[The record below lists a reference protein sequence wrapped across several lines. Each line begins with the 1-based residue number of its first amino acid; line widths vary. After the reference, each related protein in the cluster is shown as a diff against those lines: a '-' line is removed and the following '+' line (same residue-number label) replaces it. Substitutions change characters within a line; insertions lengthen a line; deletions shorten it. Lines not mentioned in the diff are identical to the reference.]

1 MKVLFAIRDDNNI
14 VDTIARKYQRDYGKK
29 LVYKEVNDFSAILR
43 ELQQNNNYDRII
55 ISDDIDSKINKSEN
69 KMKLI
74 LSKLKSIRDIAVKN
88 DKKIPIIFL
97 GNNKKMAKYLYDLNI
112 YDGIIESDITK
123 KKIYDLILKPRNK
136 VQSKEYYGIKDV
148 QKNNINTSLERSNEK
163 ENKKKKNVTTK
174 ASDNVEKKGESKE
187 ISEVEKAIKYLNQLN
202 LPEEKYIKKFES
214 ICTKFN
220 PQELQSIIK
229 ALSLRTKK
237 ILKNNSTNY
246 NKLTTKES
254 KIKEKSKDDELQENV
269 VAKRGRGR
277 PRKEKKDEEPAIKRK
292 RGRPRKVLEQA
303 DNEKEIKKS
312 ELPKSERKNKKN
324 GSQNYEDDINLRKD
338 DISKKSKNKKKNDK
352 KTNLDEDEL
361 DFNDFDLDEEN
372 NISTDKKQN
381 RIKKANK
388 KEEKAIDDDLDLD
401 NEDEEI
407 EDDILDL
414 DEEDSNVEDDNL
426 DIDKEDDEDIED
438 DDLDLDED
446 DEDIED
452 DDLDLDEDDDEDED
466 DEDIEDDDLDLDED
480 DEDIEDD
487 DLDLDEDDEDIED
500 DDLDLDEDDDE
511 DIEDDLDLDEDDD
524 EDIEDDDLDL
534 DEDDDE
540 DIEDDDLDLDK
551 DDDEDIEDDQDL
563 DEDDDE
569 DIEDDDLD
577 LDEDDDEDIE
587 DDDLD
592 LDEDDEDIEDDDL
605 DLDKDD
611 DEDDEDIEDDDLDLD
626 EDDEDIEDDDL
637 DLDEDDEDDIEDNDL
652 DLDEDDEDIEDN
664 DLDLDEDDEDIED
677 DDLDSDEDD
686 EDIEDDDL
694 DLDED
699 DKDIEDDTS
708 KSDEE
713 DTENDTLDLYEDED
727 KYTKDDDLDLNEKDN
742 ESDVIDLDEKI
753 ETDED
758 IGNINNGDVT
768 QNNDFNLEDDDI
780 SNLDD
785 DFDYEEDN
793 DNDLIDLDDDDLK
806 IDDSQTNLTN
816 NGQGQ
821 FSGIKNKN
829 YNPNYDIS
837 RQINEINGDVD
848 NKNITNVKKINL
860 SNGKKIVAFVGA
872 HGNGTSFIVNNM
884 AQLLS
889 EQGIKTSILDLTKN
903 RNSYYTYIDELEE
916 GLRNTAY
923 SCFEKLKSGIP
934 DGIKVNKYLTVY
946 TALPGSDVDIEDKE
960 GTINTILSDSS
971 LVLLD
976 CDLETDLDYFEIAQE
991 IYLVQSVDVLTI
1003 QPLTAFLKK
1012 AKMKKKLDES
1022 KLRILINKYLRVKKM
1037 TVEKLIGAMS
1047 IYNSPDMTYQLELFN
1062 GNKIEYLT
1070 IPFEEENYA
1079 KYLTELIMCKITI
1092 RGYSKNLINSFNKLA
1107 KMIYPI
1113 NGKNK

>member
-452 DDLDLDEDDDEDED
+452 VDLDLDEDDDEDE
-466 DEDIEDDDLDLDED
+466 
-480 DEDIEDD
+480 
-487 DLDLDEDDEDIED
+487 
-500 DDLDLDEDDDE
+500 
-511 DIEDDLDLDEDDD
+511 
-524 EDIEDDDLDL
+524 
-534 DEDDDE
+534 
-540 DIEDDDLDLDK
+540 
-551 DDDEDIEDDQDL
+551 
-563 DEDDDE
+563 
-569 DIEDDDLD
+569 
-577 LDEDDDEDIE
+577 DDEDIE

-713 DTENDTLDLYEDED
+713 DTENDTLDLYEDEN

>member
-414 DEEDSNVEDDNL
+414 DEENSNVEDDNL

-466 DEDIEDDDLDLDED
+466 DEDIEEDDLDLDEDDEDIEDDDLDLDEDDDEDIEDDDLDLDEGDDIEDDDLDLDED

-500 DDLDLDEDDDE
+500 DDLDLDEDDE
-511 DIEDDLDLDEDDD
+511 D
-524 EDIEDDDLDL
+524 
-534 DEDDDE
+534 
-540 DIEDDDLDLDK
+540 
-551 DDDEDIEDDQDL
+551 
-563 DEDDDE
+563 
-569 DIEDDDLD
+569 
-577 LDEDDDEDIE
+577 
-587 DDDLD
+587 
-592 LDEDDEDIEDDDL
+592 
-605 DLDKDD
+605 
-611 DEDDEDIEDDDLDLD
+611 
-626 EDDEDIEDDDL
+626 
-637 DLDEDDEDDIEDNDL
+637 
-652 DLDEDDEDIEDN
+652 DIEDN

-713 DTENDTLDLYEDED
+713 DTENDTLDLYEDEN

>member
-500 DDLDLDEDDDE
+500 DDLDLDEDDEDIEDDDLDLDEDDDE

-626 EDDEDIEDDDL
+626 EDD
-637 DLDEDDEDDIEDNDL
+637 
-652 DLDEDDEDIEDN
+652 
-664 DLDLDEDDEDIED
+664 
-677 DDLDSDEDD
+677 
-686 EDIEDDDL
+686 
-694 DLDED
+694 
-699 DKDIEDDTS
+699 KDIEDDTS

-713 DTENDTLDLYEDED
+713 DTENDTLDLYEDEN